1 MRLLLVIIHIVLVG
15 THVWASAHFREEIE
29 DNEFAEFEDFEEDDE
44 KISVDDTVQQS
55 QPAASDGNTSPT
67 PDSLE
72 EEDDGLV
79 EVVHTHV
86 WLL

>member
-44 KISVDDTVQQS
+44 KINADENVQQS
-55 QPAASDGNTSPT
+55 QATVAEGNSSPL

-72 EEDDGLV
+72 EEDEGLV
-79 EVVHTHV
+79 EVTIIVTV
-86 WLL
+86 T